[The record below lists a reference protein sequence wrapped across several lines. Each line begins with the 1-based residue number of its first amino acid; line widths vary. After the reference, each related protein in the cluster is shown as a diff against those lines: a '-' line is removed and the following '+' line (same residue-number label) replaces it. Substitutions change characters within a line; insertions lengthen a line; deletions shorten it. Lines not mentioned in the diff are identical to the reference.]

1 MLDEKMHFV
10 CYKRPWF
17 EYELF
22 NKQIEREGE
31 EASCSNPQYYSPTF
45 PYNLGL
51 PRRNG
56 AVSPGSRSSPQGKQ
70 QQGPAENE
78 PVGAKD
84 HQGIE
89 PGMLTSLHVDSMK
102 NRIVQVEK
110 ARHVIF
116 LSLRIS
122 IVLALLLICKDTGL
136 GGREQ
141 EVKSSVCYSCFLNE
155 VAASKSSLA
164 RVITRL
170 STLRVEHAREAG

>member
-31 EASCSNPQYYSPTF
+31 EASCSNPQYYSLTF

-56 AVSPGSRSSPQGKQ
+56 AVSPESRSSP
-70 QQGPAENE
+70 
-78 PVGAKD
+78 
-84 HQGIE
+84 
-89 PGMLTSLHVDSMK
+89 
-102 NRIVQVEK
+102 R
-110 ARHVIF
+110 
-116 LSLRIS
+116 
-122 IVLALLLICKDTGL
+122 
-136 GGREQ
+136 GREQ

-155 VAASKSSLA
+155 VAASK
-164 RVITRL
+164 
-170 STLRVEHAREAG
+170 